1 MFNQVQ
7 ITRNYV
13 VSRCLVIALI
23 TLSMFFFGVQAAHA
37 APKEASDSTTQ
48 QDSSAPNCALTSMDG
63 KQSSDMHQYRGKVV
77 YVDFWASWC
86 GPCAQSF
93 PFLNDLNREF
103 SPKGLQVLGINVDE
117 NLKDAQT
124 FLTKH
129 PASFSTAA
137 DASGKCP
144 QDFAVKA
151 MPSTYLIDR
160 NGVIRYTHL
169 GFRPSETKQLRAMV
183 EQLLAE
189 KVSKK

>member
-1 MFNQVQ
+1 MFSLA
-7 ITRNYV
+7 I
-13 VSRCLVIALI
+13 
-23 TLSMFFFGVQAAHA
+23 QAAYA
-37 APKEASDSTTQ
+37 APKEVLDST
-48 QDSSAPNCALTSMDG
+48 SSQANLAPNCALTTIDA
-63 KQSSDMHQYRGKVV
+63 KQIEDMRQYRGKVV

-93 PFLNDLNREF
+93 PFLNEINREF

-189 KVSKK
+189 KVSEK

>member
-7 ITRNYV
+7 STRNYV
-13 VSRCLVIALI
+13 VSRWLVITLI

-37 APKEASDSTTQ
+37 APKEASDSTSQ
-48 QDSSAPNCALTSMDG
+48 QDSLAPNCALISMDG
-63 KQSSDMHQYRGKVV
+63 KQSADMHQFRGKVV

-103 SPKGLQVLGINVDE
+103 SAKGLQVIGINVDE
-117 NLKDAQT
+117 NSKDAQT

-129 PASFSTAA
+129 PASFNIAV

-144 QDFAVKA
+144 QDFGVKA

-160 NGVIRYTHL
+160 NGVIRYIHL
-169 GFRPSETKQLRAMV
+169 GFRPSETKQLKTMV

-189 KVSKK
+189 KVSEK